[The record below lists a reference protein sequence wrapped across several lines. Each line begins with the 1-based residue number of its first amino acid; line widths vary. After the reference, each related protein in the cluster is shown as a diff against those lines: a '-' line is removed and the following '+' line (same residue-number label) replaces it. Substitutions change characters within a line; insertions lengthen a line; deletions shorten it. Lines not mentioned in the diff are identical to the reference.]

1 MTFSV
6 ISPFRLVRSLGVSGV
21 GNPAIYLLIC
31 DGPSAARVE
40 ADLLA
45 EVTVQLG
52 ATLNVSTASQVLRNS
67 LPLWRDGSIRLIYFD
82 AWLPNL
88 VRALDR
94 HSALLVQD
102 GGQLLLLADAES
114 AERILSVAPNLRS
127 RLTDVFQ
134 IVPDDISGGSP
145 S

>member
-6 ISPFRLVRSLGVSGV
+6 VTPFRLVRTLGVAGAR
-21 GNPAIYLLIC
+21 NPAIYLLIC
-31 DGPSAARVE
+31 DAPAAVTVE

-45 EVTVQLG
+45 ETAVQLS
-52 ATLNVSTASQVLRNS
+52 TTIHVSPASQVLRDR
-67 LPLWRDGSIRLIYFD
+67 LPLWHDGSIRLIYFD
-82 AWLPNL
+82 AWLPDL
-88 VRALDR
+88 VEAMDR

-102 GGQLLLLADAES
+102 GGQLLLLADEKT

-134 IVPDDISGGSP
+134 IGPDDLSGGLST
-145 S
+145 